1 MREIIKMLSGQLS
14 ELEHEFRVE
23 LPKEIAAAVAM
34 GDLRENAEYHA
45 ALERQS
51 FVKARISQLRERLGV
66 LGTMSLDQVPRGCS
80 GLGSTLQLLDL
91 DSDEE
96 IEYTLV
102 IPEVADLSK
111 GLISMASPIGR
122 SLMGR
127 KLGAEIQVKIPSGER
142 NFEILKLVTLHE
154 KPEQGKN
161 ADGSD
166 TSPEA
171 SDS

>member
-66 LGTMSLDQVPRGCS
+66 LGTMSLDQVPRDRS

-102 IPEVADLSK
+102 IPEVADLAK
-111 GLISMASPIGR
+111 GMISMASPIGR
-122 SLMGR
+122 SLMG
-127 KLGAEIQVKIPSGER
+127 KTAGAEIVVKIPSGER

-154 KPEQGKN
+154 KPKQGKN

-166 TSPEA
+166 AKHEA

>member
-1 MREIIKMLSGQLS
+1 MREIIEMLRGQLS

-66 LGTMSLDQVPRGCS
+66 LGTMSLDQVPRDRS

-96 IEYTLV
+96 I
-102 IPEVADLSK
+102 
-111 GLISMASPIGR
+111 
-122 SLMGR
+122 
-127 KLGAEIQVKIPSGER
+127 
-142 NFEILKLVTLHE
+142 
-154 KPEQGKN
+154 
-161 ADGSD
+161 
-166 TSPEA
+166 
-171 SDS
+171 